1 MKTCGVTLN
10 LLGPE
15 LGQTLAGVFAL
26 DGNAFIAGVAYHDG
40 LVAVLIVLI
49 AGFSGAVGQSI
60 VLFANRVKPGRFFFS
75 LLVDAVLFTFGYA
88 FLVLSTWV
96 VCRLPGTP
104 HFSFRTL
111 ALVFGLSYAP
121 LLFSFLGALPYL
133 GSSLLRILR
142 VWHLLAMVVGVAA
155 VGSVDVFRAATYV
168 LLGWFVMT
176 FAQRSFGK
184 PITDLGVSA
193 ARCRRRGPHG
203 RRRRYRDRHRF
214 GRRQQSRASRARGAC
229 NPKARSIRDA
239 GSRSSA
245 WAALAVFTV
254 IVALAL
260 DPVRESVFGWQEHL
274 PRILQLPF
282 DLLWLVLIAVIV
294 SAFMAPFETLG
305 WWAGWF
311 GDKIDTSD
319 EANPPE
325 RQKSGFWSRTLSA
338 VSRRHR
344 PIQRKVHAGYRD
356 VSRRARAGASR
367 QRAPGAR
374 RNGVLGAQ

>member
-184 PITDLGVSA
+184 PITDLGVRLLDA
-193 ARCRRRGPHG
+193 VAGRPHRRRCG
-203 RRRRYRDRHRF
+203 YRDRHRF
-214 GRRQQSRASRARGAC
+214 GRRQQSRASRARGGQAQRR
-229 NPKARSIRDA
+229 AASRDA

-245 WAALAVFTV
+245 SAASPCL
-254 IVALAL
+254 
-260 DPVRESVFGWQEHL
+260 R
-274 PRILQLPF
+274 
-282 DLLWLVLIAVIV
+282 
-294 SAFMAPFETLG
+294 
-305 WWAGWF
+305 
-311 GDKIDTSD
+311 
-319 EANPPE
+319 
-325 RQKSGFWSRTLSA
+325 
-338 VSRRHR
+338 
-344 PIQRKVHAGYRD
+344 
-356 VSRRARAGASR
+356 
-367 QRAPGAR
+367 
-374 RNGVLGAQ
+374 